1 VLSFPV
7 VVCLR
12 RWLGQPRI
20 VNQNPPH
27 VDDGLAVNIDLKASL
42 PAFRGNTGDLFLQA
56 DI

>member
-12 RWLGQPRI
+12 RWVGQPRI
-20 VNQNPPH
+20 VNQHPPH
-27 VDDGLAVNIDLKASL
+27 VDDGLAVSIDLKASL